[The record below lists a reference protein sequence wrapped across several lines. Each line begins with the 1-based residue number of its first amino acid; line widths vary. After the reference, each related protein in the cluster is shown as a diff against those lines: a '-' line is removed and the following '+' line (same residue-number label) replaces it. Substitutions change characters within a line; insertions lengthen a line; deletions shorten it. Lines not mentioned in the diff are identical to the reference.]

1 MARAREK
8 GQENPG
14 DLSRYRAAYVVHI
27 RMPCLDPLP
36 LSFFSLSSSRS
47 FLRRAF
53 VCSTSLP
60 FGVSGDCSGLHL
72 SFIRFKPPSP
82 SCTLLPC
89 VLSFIDRVPLPFFRR
104 IPFLETLQPLRQLEI
119 FFPPS
124 QRKKELLHPSFCILA
139 SKLCVLQLSPRLPS
153 WQALCWPKK
162 FLPGVMICGNG
173 LRLSKMSLSRR
184 RS

>member
-36 LSFFSLSSSRS
+36 LFLFSLSSSRS

-89 VLSFIDRVPLPFFRR
+89 LLSFIDRVPLPFFRR

-124 QRKKELLHPSFCILA
+124 QRKKELLHPPHFA
-139 SKLCVLQLSPRLPS
+139 SSLQNYAFFSSLHVCHLGKLFAGQRSSCR
-153 WQALCWPKK
+153 AL
-162 FLPGVMICGNG
+162 
-173 LRLSKMSLSRR
+173 
-184 RS
+184 